1 MVWIILLM
9 LGFHLTRQKE
19 EKKEKKTPD
28 LDKLRE
34 NGLI

>member
-1 MVWIILLM
+1 MVWLILLM

-19 EKKEKKTPD
+19 EKKEKTPD